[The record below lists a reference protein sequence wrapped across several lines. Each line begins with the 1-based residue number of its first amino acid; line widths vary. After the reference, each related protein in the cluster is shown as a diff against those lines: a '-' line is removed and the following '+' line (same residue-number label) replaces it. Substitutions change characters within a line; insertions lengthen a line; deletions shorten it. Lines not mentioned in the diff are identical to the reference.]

1 MKTEGLSKALEEARD
16 TCIQLAD
23 MGVEK
28 DMLEPFCQ
36 LIKECE
42 AIIRHE
48 ADIKKKND
56 EGDKRGT
63 EERDPHRAPGD
74 PLQ

>member
-16 TCIQLAD
+16 NCTQLAD

-28 DMLEPFCQ
+28 ELLKPFRQ

-48 ADIKKKND
+48 ADIKERMRKKQ
-56 EGDKRGT
+56 
-63 EERDPHRAPGD
+63 EE
-74 PLQ
+74 

>member
-1 MKTEGLSKALEEARD
+1 MKTEGLSKALEKARD
-16 TCIQLAD
+16 NCTQLAD

-28 DMLEPFCQ
+28 EMLEPFRQ
-36 LIKECE
+36 LMKECE

-48 ADIKKKND
+48 ADHKKKND

-63 EERDPHRAPGD
+63 KERHSHRASWD

>member
-16 TCIQLAD
+16 NCTQLAD

-28 DMLEPFCQ
+28 EMLEPFRQ

-42 AIIRHE
+42 AIIQHE
-48 ADIKKKND
+48 ADIKKK
-56 EGDKRGT
+56 
-63 EERDPHRAPGD
+63 
-74 PLQ
+74 

>member
-1 MKTEGLSKALEEARD
+1 MKTEGLSKALEEARY

-28 DMLEPFCQ
+28 DMLEPFWQ

-42 AIIRHE
+42 AIIQHE
-48 ADIKKKND
+48 ADIKKK
-56 EGDKRGT
+56 
-63 EERDPHRAPGD
+63 
-74 PLQ
+74 